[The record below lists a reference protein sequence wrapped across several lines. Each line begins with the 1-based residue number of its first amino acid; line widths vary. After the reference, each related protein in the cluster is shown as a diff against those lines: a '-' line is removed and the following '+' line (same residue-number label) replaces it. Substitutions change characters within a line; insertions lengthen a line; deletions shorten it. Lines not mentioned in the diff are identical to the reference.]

1 MIETIEVNAV
11 EVQWIW
17 DEEDEILKNV
27 TAVWGIL
34 PKRIT
39 ELKKRIM
46 ENNMAN
52 ITKSGKHYKPSFF
65 ERDHLGKDIG
75 EGFKPMK
82 PKGKKDKEGEDRVL
96 TQLKKSQAQM
106 FVWGLLMASHKHRSA
121 LLDDLNGKE
130 VAIETR
136 P

>member
-1 MIETIEVNAV
+1 
-11 EVQWIW
+11 
-17 DEEDEILKNV
+17 
-27 TAVWGIL
+27 
-34 PKRIT
+34 
-39 ELKKRIM
+39 
-46 ENNMAN
+46 
-52 ITKSGKHYKPSFF
+52 
-65 ERDHLGKDIG
+65 
-75 EGFKPMK
+75 MK